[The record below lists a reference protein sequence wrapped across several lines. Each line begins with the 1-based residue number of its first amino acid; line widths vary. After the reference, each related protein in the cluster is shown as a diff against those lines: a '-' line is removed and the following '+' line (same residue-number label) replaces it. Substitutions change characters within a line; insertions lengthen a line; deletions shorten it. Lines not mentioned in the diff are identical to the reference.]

1 VKDCKPAPALTQGQ
15 VRAAFQ
21 RAGLPIPKYL
31 RASACVEGPKPKGDG
46 AEPSTQALAA
56 RMHSF
61 AWAASEGRRAWTRKL
76 RASVKA
82 VQGWR

>member
-1 VKDCKPAPALTQGQ
+1 MTFDPTIAND
-15 VRAAFQ
+15 
-21 RAGLPIPKYL
+21 IPKAVAL
-31 RASACVEGPKPKGDG
+31 DTVELSSKIV
-46 AEPSTQALAA
+46 EPSAPALAA

-61 AWAASEGRRAWTRKL
+61 SWAANEGRRAWTRKL